1 MSEHGVTILRLGY
14 RLGRD
19 PRITTHLALVARALG
34 AQEFL
39 FSGDED
45 GKMEENITSVNQR
58 FGGDMNIKHIK
69 TPKARLHRFVTHG
82 VDGNTPA
89 VAVHL
94 TMYGASFREVTPT
107 IRSDRPLVVIVGGA
121 KVPSD
126 VFQVSQYN
134 LAVGNQPHS
143 EVAALALFLDGWYG
157 SGAIER
163 RLDGGELIIN
173 PSLTGKD
180 VHDTRSD

>member
-14 RLGRD
+14 RRGRD

-34 AQEFL
+34 AQKFL

-45 GKMEENITSVNQR
+45 EKMEDNISSVNER
-58 FGGDMNIKHIK
+58 FGGDMEIEHIK
-69 TPKARLHRFVTHG
+69 SPMAWLRRFVEQG
-82 VDGNTPA
+82 LDGNPPG

-107 IRSDRPLVVIVGGA
+107 IRRDRPLVVIVGGA

-126 VFQVSQYN
+126 VFHISQYN

-163 RLDGGELIIN
+163 RLDGGELVIN

-180 VHDTRSD
+180 VDDTRLK